1 MQIARAPVERFTEN
15 QLAHFITFIQSPHI
29 TTDMPF
35 GERKLRLSN
44 GEQVIVPDVI
54 RNAIPSRIVSQYLA
68 FCKETIDEDS
78 FKPLHSSSLF
88 AILRN
93 CSASIRKSLAGL
105 DNFSSDG
112 SNAFDQLAKL
122 CDEIAALGNREETL
136 CIGHLA
142 ILFLFYV
149 PGAKPE
155 EIVDLK
161 KSLQSAR
168 NYLKLDYK
176 THISMENNVADHC
189 STFALSDASN
199 DAWRKRCEHD
209 HDKE

>member
-1 MQIARAPVERFTEN
+1 MQTARAPVERFTEN
-15 QLAHFITFIQSPHI
+15 QLAHFIAFIQSPHI

-68 FCKETIDEDS
+68 FCRETVDENS

-88 AILRN
+88 AVLRN
-93 CSASIRKSLAGL
+93 CSASMRKSLAGL

-112 SNAFDQLAKL
+112 SNAFDQLGKI
-122 CDEIAALGNREETL
+122 CDEIATLGNCEMLL
-136 CIGHLA
+136 CTNRLA
-142 ILFLFYV
+142 ILLLFYV

-155 EIVDLK
+155 EVVHLK
-161 KSLQSAR
+161 KSLQKGR

-176 THISMENNVADHC
+176 THISTENNVADHC

-199 DAWRKRCEHD
+199 EAWRKQCGHD